1 MKKIL
6 VVLFCTFF
14 AVSIASAQ
22 ETKKKDNKVTTKF
35 FVESIHCENCIKSI
49 EKSIAFEKGV
59 TDMKCDLDTKTVE
72 VTYRSDKTSDEKLIA
87 AFKKIKREAVA
98 LKAGEKPVVNHEGHD
113 HQH

>member
-22 ETKKKDNKVTTKF
+22 DSKKKSNKATTKF
-35 FVESIHCENCIKSI
+35 LVESISCENCIKSI
-49 EKSIAFEKGV
+49 EKNIAFEKGV
-59 TDMKCDLDTKTVE
+59 TDMKCDLETKTVE

-87 AFKKIKREAVA
+87 AFKKINREAVIM
-98 LKAGEKPVVNHEGHD
+98 KEKKNE
-113 HQH
+113 